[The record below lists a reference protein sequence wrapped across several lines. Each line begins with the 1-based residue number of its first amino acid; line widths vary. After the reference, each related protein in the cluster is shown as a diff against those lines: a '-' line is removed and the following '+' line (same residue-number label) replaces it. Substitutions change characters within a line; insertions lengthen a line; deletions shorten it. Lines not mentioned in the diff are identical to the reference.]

1 MEIFEEKVFKYRT
14 ADGKVFD
21 TEVEA
26 TKHETELK
34 TSVKLFT
41 ASRIIEI
48 EFAKNP
54 TVALNP
60 TPNLFSILKQP
71 SITGKSESEPIT
83 TKTLQSAIIC
93 TCLNYSSPCA
103 QFKRFMTL
111 K

>member
-41 ASRIIEI
+41 LPNGKVLGKHDIKQFFRQSNCMECPFIVECHDMQDEI
-48 EFAKNP
+48 RKHTTRA
-54 TVALNP
+54 
-60 TPNLFSILKQP
+60 FSLCDVIAF
-71 SITGKSESEPIT
+71 SD
-83 TKTLQSAIIC
+83 
-93 TCLNYSSPCA
+93 
-103 QFKRFMTL
+103 
-111 K
+111 